1 MGAFTLNAEGI
12 SREEIRYQKFIRRLR
27 SAFSELMVK
36 PWYLQ
41 MCMDFPELG
50 DDHKFN
56 NAIGIRYN
64 NDNVFEE
71 MKQNEIEAKRIA
83 AFTAKKGIMNDD
95 GTPFFA
101 TEYLIR
107 TDLRMT
113 EDEIESNQ
121 KWFDYKENQEEAAA
135 SGAPGGGAPA
145 GGGGAAA
152 PAAPAAEGGSEV
164 IDGGETK
171 GTGQL

>member
-1 MGAFTLNAEGI
+1 M
-12 SREEIRYQKFIRRLR
+12 R

-41 MCMDFPELG
+41 MCLDFPELG
-50 DDHKFN
+50 EDHKFN

-83 AFTAKKGIMNDD
+83 AFTAKKGIVKDD
-95 GTPFFA
+95 GTPYFA
-101 TEYLIR
+101 TEYLVR
-107 TDLRMT
+107 TDLKMT
-113 EDEIESNQ
+113 EDEIEANQ
-121 KWFDYKENQEEAAA
+121 KWFDFKENEEAAA
-135 SGAPGGGAPA
+135 AAGGGGAPVGGG

-152 PAAPAAEGGSEV
+152 GAAAAAEGGSET
-164 IDGGETK
+164 IEGGETK
-171 GTGQL
+171 GAGQL